1 MKKRIIA
8 SVLTFVMLIFV
19 MCACSGKNES
29 YAYSA
34 TVTVSCETI
43 LKDISV
49 ISEEKQELVP
59 EDGYI
64 LKDVNVGFNEG
75 ESAFTVLER
84 ALKENNIQFE
94 HESAYIKGIGNIY
107 EFDAGDMSGWLFKV
121 NGEYG
126 NVGLGDTM
134 LTDGDTLLLFYAC
147 DYMTDM

>member
-8 SVLTFVMLIFV
+8 SILTVVILICAT
-19 MCACSGKNES
+19 CACSGKNES

-34 TVTVSCETI
+34 TVTVSCENI

-75 ESAFTVLER
+75 ERAFTVLER
-84 ALKENNIQFE
+84 ALKENKIQFE
-94 HESAYIKGIGNIY
+94 HESAYVKGIGNIY

-126 NVGLGDTM
+126 DMGLGDTT
-134 LTDGDTLLLFYAC
+134 LSDGDTLLMFYAC